1 MIKVNKAMV
10 ESYARNLLGQVIAA
24 ATIVSGVTHVSF
36 ANFGSHEWGLVA
48 NTLWASLVPVAI
60 RYANKKDP
68 AFGIVAQAATDAV
81 TEKIAKA
88 TKTSKKA

>member
-10 ESYARNLLGQVIAA
+10 ESYARNLLGQVVAA
-24 ATIVSGVTHVSF
+24 ATIVSATTHVSF
-36 ANFGSHEWGLVA
+36 ASFGSHEWALVA
-48 NTLWASLVPVAI
+48 NTLWASLVPVAL

-68 AFGIVAQAATDAV
+68 AFGIVAQAATDVV
-81 TEKIAKA
+81 TEKITKA